1 MRKELTIAA
10 EPRSSRGKNEAR
22 RLRVAK
28 LIPAVV
34 YGAGK
39 APVPVSVSP
48 KDIVKILNSGAG
60 GNTIFDLDIAGQEN
74 TPVMLKDW
82 QNHPLK
88 ENLLHVDFI
97 RIDLSQRLRL
107 RVRVLTIG
115 DPRGVKEQGGVYET
129 ITRDI
134 EIECLPDEI
143 PENFKIDVTEFLLG
157 SSLRAGDVK
166 LSGSM
171 KLLSSPDQVISHVIA
186 PAKVVEEEAAVVEG
200 AAAATPGAAEPEV
213 IKKGKKEEEGKEAEK
228 GAKGEKAEKGEKPAK
243 GEKGEKK
250 K

>member
-60 GNTIFDLDIAGQEN
+60 GNTIFDLNITGQEN

-82 QNHPLK
+82 QNDPLK

-143 PENFKIDVTEFLLG
+143 PENFKVDVTEFLLG

-166 LSGSM
+166 LSGTM

-186 PAKVVEEEAAVVEG
+186 PAKVVEEEVAVVEG
-200 AAAATPGAAEPEV
+200 APLLLRLPPSP
-213 IKKGKKEEEGKEAEK
+213 K
-228 GAKGEKAEKGEKPAK
+228 
-243 GEKGEKK
+243 
-250 K
+250 

>member
-213 IKKGKKEEEGKEAEK
+213 IKKG
-228 GAKGEKAEKGEKPAK
+228 
-243 GEKGEKK
+243 
-250 K
+250 

>member
-1 MRKELTIAA
+1 
-10 EPRSSRGKNEAR
+10 
-22 RLRVAK
+22 
-28 LIPAVV
+28 
-34 YGAGK
+34 
-39 APVPVSVSP
+39 
-48 KDIVKILNSGAG
+48 
-60 GNTIFDLDIAGQEN
+60 
-74 TPVMLKDW
+74 
-82 QNHPLK
+82 
-88 ENLLHVDFI
+88 VDFI

-115 DPRGVKEQGGVYET
+115 DPRGVKEEGGIYET
-129 ITRDI
+129 ILRDI
-134 EIECLPDEI
+134 EIECLPEEI
-143 PENFKIDVTEFLLG
+143 PENFKIDVSEYHLG
-157 SSLRAGDVK
+157 SSLRAGDVP

-186 PAKVVEEEAAVVEG
+186 PAKVVEEEVAVVEG

>member
-60 GNTIFDLDIAGQEN
+60 GNTIFDLNIAGLEN

-115 DPRGVKEQGGVYET
+115 DPRGVKEEGGIYET

-134 EIECLPDEI
+134 EIECLPEEI

-186 PAKVVEEEAAVVEG
+186 PAKVVEEEVAVVEG

-228 GAKGEKAEKGEKPAK
+228 GAKGEKAEKPER
-243 GEKGEKK
+243 GEKK

>member
-34 YGAGK
+34 YGASK

-48 KDIVKILNSGAG
+48 KDIVKILNTGAG
-60 GNTIFDLDIAGQEN
+60 GNTIFDLNITGMES

-82 QNHPLK
+82 QNDPLK

-97 RIDLSQRLRL
+97 RIDLSQRLRI

-115 DPRGVKEQGGVYET
+115 DPRGVKEQGGIYET

-134 EIECLPDEI
+134 EIECLPEEI
-143 PENFKIDVTEFLLG
+143 PESFKIDVSEYLLG
-157 SSLRAGDVK
+157 STLRAGDVP

-171 KLLSSPDQVISHVIA
+171 KLISSPDQVISHVIA
-186 PAKVVEEEAAVVEG
+186 PAKVVEEEAAVAVEG
-200 AAAATPGAAEPEV
+200 AAAAPAAAEPEV
-213 IKKGKKEEEGKEAEK
+213 IKKGKKEEEGKEP
-228 GAKGEKAEKGEKPAK
+228 AKGEKAEKA
-243 GEKGEKK
+243 EKGEKK

>member
-1 MRKELTIAA
+1 MRKDLIIAA

-22 RLRVAK
+22 RMRVAK

-39 APVPVSVSP
+39 DPVPVSVSP
-48 KDIVKILNSGAG
+48 KDIGKILSTGAG
-60 GNTIFDLDIAGQEN
+60 GNTIFNLDIAGLEN

-82 QNHPLK
+82 QKDPLK
-88 ENLLHVDFI
+88 ENLLHVDFK
-97 RIDLSQRLRL
+97 RIDLSQRLRV
-107 RVRVLTIG
+107 RVRVLTTG

-129 ITRDI
+129 ITREI

-143 PENFKIDVTEFLLG
+143 PDNFSVDVTEYRLG
-157 SSLRAGDVK
+157 STLRAGDVP

-171 KLLSSPDQVISHVIA
+171 KLLSPPDQVISHVIE
-186 PAKVVEEEAAVVEG
+186 PARVVEEEAAATAEG
-200 AAAATPGAAEPEV
+200 AAAAPAATAEPEV
-213 IKKGKKEEEGKEAEK
+213 IKKGKKEEEGKEP
-228 GAKGEKAEKGEKPAK
+228 EKGEKS
-243 GEKGEKK
+243 EKK